1 MPYVALNDFTT
12 GTGASATT
20 VGGQTVTGVFNQFT
34 SAITNEA
41 SALKIAITSAAD
53 NPNDPTNLIKMQA
66 AMANYNMALMVTSS
80 VVKSVEETAKSITQ
94 KL

>member
-1 MPYVALNDFTT
+1 MAYDNSNTTLPTYAGTAAVSVTPSLNEFTNSINT
-12 GTGASATT
+12 AGAAVQQAISDAGT
-20 VGGQTVTGVFNQFT
+20 
-34 SAITNEA
+34 
-41 SALKIAITSAAD
+41 

-66 AMANYNMALMVTSS
+66 AMANYNTALMVASS